1 MVRYIAYSY
10 VHHIAYMLY
19 YIKKNITQ
27 YNFNHP
33 SIYAIQNINPN
44 KSILSSDSIYAI
56 TKIISVIPV
65 H

>member
-1 MVRYIAYSY
+1 
-10 VHHIAYMLY
+10 MLY